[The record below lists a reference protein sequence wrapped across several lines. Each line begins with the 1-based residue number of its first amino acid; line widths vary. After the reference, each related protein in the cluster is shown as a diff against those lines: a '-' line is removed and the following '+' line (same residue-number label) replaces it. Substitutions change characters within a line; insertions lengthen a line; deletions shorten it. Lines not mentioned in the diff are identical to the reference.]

1 MKLSTAWNWE
11 LGIGILEDN
20 VFGQP
25 VSSPSTVDPLLE
37 KRREARI
44 SFSLPVRYRA
54 KGSPFRWFHSQSID
68 VSRNGV
74 RIALDRKVPIGTA
87 LELDIKLPEID
98 KNVRLE
104 GVVVW
109 TNPSSNLATAMECGI
124 AFKNLRQLSNK
135 EKVMYFMADK
145 ICSMAERSEKNFGCR
160 PVLSESDLE
169 NAYRLVYREYLK
181 KNYCAKNKHGLHYS
195 IYSLL
200 PESRTFLLEKNE
212 VLAGT
217 VSLIADS
224 PCGLPLET
232 IFPGEISSLRKPGRK
247 IAEVGLLALDSDAF
261 NKGSFSLTD
270 FQKLTGSFRL
280 FKIMFD
286 YARTAGGVTDLVIG
300 MHPKHKD
307 LYRYL
312 HFDTLG
318 PVRSY
323 PGAQGKPALLMHLDL
338 AHAMQTA
345 SLKRGAGLYFLKDL
359 MTAEELTR
367 YMTWSKK
374 LFHEYLA
381 KEVIKKE
388 LILKNKA
395 YLESLYPAP
404 EPSPGKSALQK
415 GEAA

>member
-20 VFGQP
+20 VFGLP
-25 VSSPSTVDPLLE
+25 VAGPKTADPLLE
-37 KRREARI
+37 KRKEARI
-44 SFSLPVRYRA
+44 SFSLPIRYRS

-109 TNPSSNLATAMECGI
+109 TNPSSNLPTAMECGI

-145 ICSMAERSEKNFGCR
+145 ICSMAERSEKNFACR
-160 PVLSESDLE
+160 PVLSKNDLE
-169 NAYRLVYREYLK
+169 NAYRLVYKEYQL

-195 IYSLL
+195 LYSLL

-212 VLAGT
+212 VIAGT

-232 IFPGEISSLRKPGRK
+232 IFPGEIASLRKPGRK
-247 IAEVGLLALDSDAF
+247 VAEVGLLALDSSSF

-280 FKIMFD
+280 FKILFD
-286 YARTAGGVTDLVIG
+286 YARTIGGVTDLVIG

-312 HFDTLG
+312 HFETLG

-338 AHAMQTA
+338 AHVMSTA

-359 MTAEELTR
+359 MTHEELTR
-367 YMTWSKK
+367 YMPWSKE

-381 KEVIKKE
+381 KEVIKKD
-388 LILKNKA
+388 LLDRNRA
-395 YLESLYPAP
+395 YLDSIYPAAAS
-404 EPSPGKSALQK
+404 SPMTPAPQK